1 MASLNEND
9 TRSRVDE
16 EWETPSIEWLKIN
29 TILGGNTSDD
39 EGATTRTS

>member
-1 MASLNEND
+1 MASSNEND

-29 TILGGNTSDD
+29 TILGGTNSDD
-39 EGATTRTS
+39 EDRSTRTS